1 MATIK
6 KDGGYN
12 ALPISYKRG
21 NPIPLDKSAVWYD
34 KAEMEAYAASNPIAY
49 VGQILSYVDEINDN
63 TEVYVILDEAG
74 NLQRLDPKELQDII
88 GAAAGDGTP
97 ATGLYA
103 DLEKKADKDNVYT
116 KTEVDKKIGEIVVEG
131 AHLKRVIIDETPS
144 DEKPLTSLI
153 DVDDVD
159 ALNTIYMVKTGLN
172 NDSDKYNEY
181 IVLVDKEGSRFI
193 EPVGS
198 WEVNLDNYVT
208 KEEFLKIPIDG
219 ERNVINSINTA
230 EFDIID
236 NEIVDRQLQINK
248 ISHKK
253 VEGLEDL
260 LKEKRNTSD
269 KIPTE
274 DILGLD
280 DWLTANGS
288 TLIKNIGVGNLDEAL
303 QTKINSSISQVNEA
317 QFSVVNGVLNL
328 KSSNE
333 IGVTLADF
341 NKVVGDLNTLLTNDY
356 NVYNEIESIKGI
368 LTWQNI
374 NS

>member
-34 KAEMEAYAASNPIAY
+34 KAEMEAYAASNPTAY
-49 VGQILSYVDEINDN
+49 VGQILSYVNENNNN
-63 TEVYVILDEAG
+63 TEVYVILDEEG

-103 DLEKKADKDNVYT
+103 DLEKKADKDNIYT
-116 KTEVDKKIGEIVVEG
+116 KTEVDTKIGEIVVEG

-198 WEVNLDNYVT
+198 WEVDLSNYAKTTDLAAYATKDELVEYLKKGEAELNYINNVDTITGLTYNSSSKTLSLDVGSYPS
-208 KEEFLKIPIDG
+208 LKKALDDKISVQPGYGLISDTDKALLQQFKDG
-219 ERNVINSINTA
+219 YITDVDTDELAVNNQKLSLSESLRETIESKAAAADIAAFKLEVQSSINTINDSIIWVDLK
-230 EFDIID
+230 DI
-236 NEIVDRQLQINK
+236 NN
-248 ISHKK
+248 
-253 VEGLEDL
+253 
-260 LKEKRNTSD
+260 
-269 KIPTE
+269 
-274 DILGLD
+274 
-280 DWLTANGS
+280 
-288 TLIKNIGVGNLDEAL
+288 
-303 QTKINSSISQVNEA
+303 
-317 QFSVVNGVLNL
+317 
-328 KSSNE
+328 
-333 IGVTLADF
+333 
-341 NKVVGDLNTLLTNDY
+341 
-356 NVYNEIESIKGI
+356 
-368 LTWQNI
+368 
-374 NS
+374 